1 MYALLRQLANEE
13 AQRALRASNE
23 HYIRTGKRDTYL
35 DARYEAAERLIDMID
50 AELTARQRDDVGAP
64 VYFDLYTERDCPVVT
79 ESELRLL
86 DGNR

>member
-13 AQRALRASNE
+13 VRLASIAMNDYILRHGHPDE
-23 HYIRTGKRDTYL
+23 YL
-35 DARYEAAERLIDMID
+35 VARYHAADHLLQLID

-64 VYFDLYTERDCPVVT
+64 VYFDLYAESPVT
-79 ESELRLL
+79 ESELRLM